1 VDVSRP
7 RSRDRRADIVAL
19 VLIVCAVAVLAL
31 KWADEVIWSPDALF
45 YQSRVEQIRGKS
57 REEALHKV
65 WDGPLAAG
73 FRADDSLR
81 ARPDQALADPRWIPE
96 SYKLYARRWTVPVL
110 AAAVYPIFGVDSLEA
125 VNIFGTLVF
134 AVALFLLLRQ
144 RFEPLASFIGVAAV
158 LAWPDLRW
166 AFLPLSDA
174 WGLAMLTVTFLIGIK
189 ALDGWSRGWL
199 AAWIA
204 AILVLSVT
212 RELTPIAVFAAG
224 AVAIVYWL
232 RERTARG
239 QWREPAILAATG
251 VLATLPAQ
259 FLFQGKSLNW
269 GFAYAF
275 SGNRIPTDTSWS
287 FVFDHYWSAL
297 ETGTRQSF
305 DYLFAAN
312 PVYLESAWPLWPFTI
327 PLLVGLIILLAAS
340 AARPGDPYLPFMRGA
355 FVGELLILV
364 IAPTFQDLRYEY
376 PLLPLSAV
384 GIALAVG
391 LIRGWISGPRG
402 EMPGARSG
410 PVRPLRDRPD
420 SAAVP

>member
-1 VDVSRP
+1 VDVSRL
-7 RSRDRRADIVAL
+7 RSPGRRADLVAL

-45 YQSRVEQIRGKS
+45 YQTRVEQIRGASEKQ
-57 REEALHKV
+57 ALNKIWH
-65 WDGPLAAG
+65 GPLSAG
-73 FRADDSLR
+73 FRADDAQR
-81 ARPDQALADPRWIPE
+81 ARADQALADPRWIPE
-96 SYKLYARRWTVPVL
+96 SYDLYARRWTVPVM
-110 AAAVYPIFGVDSLEA
+110 AAAVYPIFGINSLMA

-134 AVALFLLLRQ
+134 AVALFVLLRL

-174 WGLAMLTVTFLIGIK
+174 WGLAMLTVTFLIGVK

-199 AAWIA
+199 VAWIA

-212 RELTPIAVFAAG
+212 RELTPLPVLGAA
-224 AVAIVYWL
+224 AVAIVYRWK
-232 RERTARG
+232 
-239 QWREPAILAATG
+239 EPAVLALAG

-259 FLFQGKSLNW
+259 FLFEGKSLNW

-275 SGNRIPTDTSWS
+275 SGNRIPTDTSWG
-287 FVFDHYWSAL
+287 FVFDHYWNAL
-297 ETGTRQSF
+297 ETGTRQSI

-327 PLLVGLIILLAAS
+327 PLFIGLLLMLAAS
-340 AARPGDPYLPFMRGA
+340 TATPGDPYLPFLRGA
-355 FVGELLILV
+355 FVGEVLILL
-364 IAPTFQDLRYEY
+364 IAPTFQDLRYQY
-376 PLLPLSAV
+376 PLLPMSAV

-391 LIRGWISGPRG
+391 LIRGWISGPG
-402 EMPGARSG
+402 ERAGRDAAGDGSPLPRSG
-410 PVRPLRDRPD
+410 RRRAGSPATRPLRT
-420 SAAVP
+420 

>member
-1 VDVSRP
+1 VDVSRL
-7 RSRDRRADIVAL
+7 RSPGRRADLVAL

-45 YQSRVEQIRGKS
+45 YQTRVEQIRGASEK
-57 REEALHKV
+57 EALHRV
-65 WDGPLAAG
+65 WKGPLSAG
-73 FRADDSLR
+73 FRADDSQR
-81 ARPDQALADPRWIPE
+81 ATADQALADPRWIPQ
-96 SYKLYARRWTVPVL
+96 SYDLYARRWTVPVM
-110 AAAVYPIFGVDSLEA
+110 AAAVYPIFGINSLMA

-134 AVALFLLLRQ
+134 AIALFVLLRL

-174 WGLAMLTVTFLIGIK
+174 WGLAMLTVTFLIGVK

-199 AAWIA
+199 VAWIA

-212 RELTPIAVFAAG
+212 RELTPLPVFGAA
-224 AVAIVYWL
+224 AVAIVYRWK
-232 RERTARG
+232 
-239 QWREPAILAATG
+239 EPAMLALTG

-259 FLFQGKSLNW
+259 FLFEGKSLNW

-275 SGNRIPTDTSWS
+275 SGNRIPTDTSWG
-287 FVFDHYWSAL
+287 FVLDHYWNAL
-297 ETGTRQSF
+297 ETGTRQSI

-327 PLLVGLIILLAAS
+327 PLFIGLLLMLAAS
-340 AARPGDPYLPFMRGA
+340 SATPGDPYLPFLRGA
-355 FVGELLILV
+355 FVGEVLILL

-376 PLLPLSAV
+376 PLLPMSAV
-384 GIALAVG
+384 GIALGVG
-391 LIRGWISGPRG
+391 LIRKWIAGNGERTGRNAGADGGPLAR
-402 EMPGARSG
+402 PGRRRERSVA
-410 PVRPLRDRPD
+410 PRPLRT
-420 SAAVP
+420 

>member
-1 VDVSRP
+1 
-7 RSRDRRADIVAL
+7 
-19 VLIVCAVAVLAL
+19 VLAL

-45 YQSRVEQIRGKS
+45 YQSRVEQIRGAS
-57 REEALHKV
+57 ENQALHKV
-65 WDGPLAAG
+65 WNGPLAAG
-73 FRADDSLR
+73 FRSDDSLR

-96 SYKLYARRWTVPVL
+96 SYKLYARRWTVPLL
-110 AAAVYPIFGVDSLEA
+110 AAAVYPIFGVNSLEA
-125 VNIFGTLVF
+125 INIVGTLVF
-134 AVALFLLLRQ
+134 AVALFLLLRL

-189 ALDGWSRGWL
+189 ALDSWSGGWL
-199 AAWIA
+199 AAWTASIV
-204 AILVLSVT
+204 VLSVT

-224 AVAIVYWL
+224 AVAIVYGL
-232 RERTARG
+232 RRIG
-239 QWREPAILAATG
+239 DWRQPALLAATG
-251 VLATLPAQ
+251 VLGTLPAQ
-259 FLFQGKSLNW
+259 FLFQGQSLNW

-275 SGNRIPTDTSWS
+275 SGNRIPVDTSWS

-297 ETGTRQSF
+297 ETGTRQSI

-327 PLLVGLIILLAAS
+327 PLFIGLIVVLAVS
-340 AARPGDPYLPFMRGA
+340 SSTPGDPYLTFMRGA
-355 FVGELLILV
+355 FVGEALILL

-376 PLLPLSAV
+376 PLLPIAAV
-384 GIALAVG
+384 GVALAVG
-391 LIRGWISGPRG
+391 LIRGWVSGAGR
-402 EMPGARSG
+402 
-410 PVRPLRDRPD
+410 PVRSPPD

>member
-1 VDVSRP
+1 
-7 RSRDRRADIVAL
+7 VAL
-19 VLIVCAVAVLAL
+19 VLIVCAVTVLAI

-45 YQSRVEQIRGKS
+45 YQSRVEQIRGASKD
-57 REEALHKV
+57 EALHKV

-81 ARPDQALADPRWIPE
+81 VRADQALADPQWIPV
-96 SYKLYARRWTVPVL
+96 SYKLYARRWTVPLL
-110 AAAVYPIFGVDSLEA
+110 AAAVYPIFGVNSLEA

-134 AVALFLLLRQ
+134 AVALFLLLRL
-144 RFEPLASFIGVAAV
+144 RFDPLASFIGTAAV

-189 ALDGWSRGWL
+189 ALDSWSRGWL
-199 AAWIA
+199 VAWIA
-204 AILVLSVT
+204 SIVVLSVT

-224 AVAIVYWL
+224 AVAVVYGIRRL
-232 RERTARG
+232 PE
-239 QWREPAILAATG
+239 WRRPALLAVTG
-251 VLATLPAQ
+251 VLGTLPAQ

-275 SGNRIPTDTSWS
+275 SGNRIPSDSSWS
-287 FVFDHYWSAL
+287 FVFDHYWSAF
-297 ETGTRQSF
+297 ETGTRQSIE
-305 DYLFAAN
+305 YLFAAN

-327 PLLVGLIILLAAS
+327 PLFIGLIMLFVVS
-340 AARPGDPYLPFMRGA
+340 SSTPGDPYLTFMRGA
-355 FVGELLILV
+355 FVGEALILL

-391 LIRGWISGPRG
+391 LIRGWISGVGGKSSDAGSVPSR
-402 EMPGARSG
+402 
-410 PVRPLRDRPD
+410 PVTSRPD

>member
-19 VLIVCAVAVLAL
+19 VLIVCAVAVLAI

-45 YQSRVEQIRGKS
+45 YQTRVEQIRGAS
-57 REEALHKV
+57 QDQALHKV

-81 ARPDQALADPRWIPE
+81 AKPDQALADPRWIPE
-96 SYKLYARRWTVPVL
+96 SYKLYARRWTIPVM
-110 AAAVYPIFGVDSLEA
+110 AAAVYPIFGVNSLEA

-134 AVALFLLLRQ
+134 AVALFVLLRQ
-144 RFEPLASFIGVAAV
+144 RFEPLASFIGTAAV

-199 AAWIA
+199 VAWIVS
-204 AILVLSVT
+204 ILVLSVT

-224 AVAIVYWL
+224 AVAVVYLW
-232 RERTARG
+232 RRVER
-239 QWREPAILAATG
+239 WRQAAILAGTG

-259 FLFQGKSLNW
+259 FAFQGQSLNW

-275 SGNRIPTDTSWS
+275 SGNRIPADSSWS
-287 FVFDHYWSAL
+287 FVFDHYWSAF
-297 ETGTRQSF
+297 ETGTRQSI

-327 PLLVGLIILLAAS
+327 PLFIGLVVVLLVS
-340 AARPGDPYLPFMRGA
+340 SSTPGDPYLTFMRGA
-355 FVGELLILV
+355 LLGEALILL

-376 PLLPLSAV
+376 PLLPISAV

-391 LIRGWISGPRG
+391 LIRAWISGTGESTRDAGSVPPR
-402 EMPGARSG
+402 
-410 PVRPLRDRPD
+410 PVSRQPD

>member
-1 VDVSRP
+1 MEGVRP
-7 RSRDRRADIVAL
+7 LSRDRRADVVAL
-19 VLIVCAVAVLAL
+19 ALIVCAVAVLAI

-45 YQSRVEQIRGKS
+45 YQSRVEQIRGAS
-57 REEALHKV
+57 REEALDKV
-65 WDGPLAAG
+65 WNGPLAAG
-73 FRADDSLR
+73 FRNDDSLR

-96 SYKLYARRWTVPVL
+96 SYDLYARRWTVPLL

-125 VNIFGTLVF
+125 INIVGTLVF
-134 AVALFLLLRQ
+134 AVALFLLLRR
-144 RFEPLASFIGVAAV
+144 RFDPLASFIGVAAV

-189 ALDGWSRGWL
+189 ALDSWSGGWL
-199 AAWIA
+199 AAWTASIV
-204 AILVLSVT
+204 ILSVT

-224 AVAIVYWL
+224 AVAIVYGL
-232 RERTARG
+232 RRIG
-239 QWREPAILAATG
+239 DWRQPALLAVTG
-251 VLATLPAQ
+251 VLGTLPAQ
-259 FLFQGKSLNW
+259 LAFQGKSLNW

-327 PLLVGLIILLAAS
+327 PLLIGLIMVFAVS
-340 AARPGDPYLPFMRGA
+340 SSTPGDPYLTFMRGA
-355 FVGELLILV
+355 FVGEALILL

-376 PLLPLSAV
+376 PLLPIAAV

-391 LIRGWISGPRG
+391 LIRAWISGAGRPTRG
-402 EMPGARSG
+402 
-410 PVRPLRDRPD
+410 RPD
-420 SAAVP
+420 SASVP

>member
-7 RSRDRRADIVAL
+7 RSRDRRGDIVAL

-57 REEALHKV
+57 KDQALNHV
-65 WDGPLAAG
+65 WNGPLAAG

-81 ARPDQALADPRWIPE
+81 AKPDQALADPRWIPE
-96 SYKLYARRWTVPVL
+96 SYKLYARRWTVPLL
-110 AAAVYPIFGVDSLEA
+110 AAAVYPIFGINSLEA
-125 VNIFGTLVF
+125 INVFGVLVF
-134 AVALFLLLRQ
+134 AVALFLLLRL
-144 RFEPLASFIGVAAV
+144 RFDPLASFIGVLAV

-174 WGLAMLTVTFLIGIK
+174 WGLAMLAVTFLIGIK
-189 ALDGWSRGWL
+189 ALDSWSRGWV

-204 AILVLSVT
+204 AIVVLSVT
-212 RELTPIAVFAAG
+212 RELTPLAVFAAG
-224 AVAIVYWL
+224 SVAVIYL
-232 RERTARG
+232 
-239 QWREPAILAATG
+239 WRRLDEWRRPAILAVTG
-251 VLATLPAQ
+251 ILGTLPAQ

-275 SGNRIPTDTSWS
+275 SGNRIPTDSSWS
-287 FVFDHYWSAL
+287 FVFGHYWTAL
-297 ETGTRQSF
+297 ETGTRQSI

-327 PLLVGLIILLAAS
+327 PLFIGLIMVFAAS
-340 AARPGDPYLPFMRGA
+340 SATPGDPYLPFMRGA
-355 FVGELLILV
+355 FVGEALILL

-376 PLLPLSAV
+376 PLLPISAV

-391 LIRGWISGPRG
+391 LIRGWISGRGGDARDAGSVPPR
-402 EMPGARSG
+402 SL
-410 PVRPLRDRPD
+410 RPRPD

>member
-1 VDVSRP
+1 
-7 RSRDRRADIVAL
+7 VAL
-19 VLIVCAVAVLAL
+19 VLIVCAVTVLAI

-45 YQSRVEQIRGKS
+45 YQSRVEQIRGASKD
-57 REEALHKV
+57 EALHTV

-73 FRADDSLR
+73 FRSDDSLR

-144 RFEPLASFIGVAAV
+144 RFDPLASFVGTAVV

-199 AAWIA
+199 IAWIA
-204 AILVLSVT
+204 SIVVLSVT

-224 AVAIVYWL
+224 AVAIAYGVRRL
-232 RERTARG
+232 PD
-239 QWREPAILAATG
+239 WRRPALLAGTG
-251 VLATLPAQ
+251 VLGTLPAQ
-259 FLFQGKSLNW
+259 FLFQGQSLNW

-275 SGNRIPTDTSWS
+275 SGNRIPTDTSWG
-287 FVFDHYWSAL
+287 FVLDHYWSAL

-327 PLLVGLIILLAAS
+327 PLFIGLILLFAVS
-340 AARPGDPYLPFMRGA
+340 SSTPGDPYLTFMRGA
-355 FVGELLILV
+355 FVGEALILL
-364 IAPTFQDLRYEY
+364 IAPTFQDLRYQY
-376 PLLPLSAV
+376 PLLPLAAV

-391 LIRGWISGPRG
+391 LVRDWISGAG
-402 EMPGARSG
+402 GRSDDAG
-410 PVRPLRDRPD
+410 PVPRRPARARPGP
-420 SAAVP
+420 AAVP

>member
-1 VDVSRP
+1 
-7 RSRDRRADIVAL
+7 VAL
-19 VLIVCAVAVLAL
+19 VLIVCAVTVLAI
-31 KWADEVIWSPDALF
+31 KWAGEVIWSPDALF
-45 YQSRVEQIRGKS
+45 YQSRVEQIRGASKD
-57 REEALHKV
+57 EALHKV

-81 ARPDQALADPRWIPE
+81 VRADQALADPRWIPE

-110 AAAVYPIFGVDSLEA
+110 AAAVYPIFGVNSLEA

-134 AVALFLLLRQ
+134 AVALFLLLRL
-144 RFEPLASFIGVAAV
+144 RFDPLASFIGVAAV

-189 ALDGWSRGWL
+189 ALDSWSRGWL
-199 AAWIA
+199 VAWIA
-204 AILVLSVT
+204 AIVVLSVT

-224 AVAIVYWL
+224 AVAVVYGL
-232 RERTARG
+232 RRLPE
-239 QWREPAILAATG
+239 WRRPALLAVTG
-251 VLATLPAQ
+251 VLGTLPAQ

-275 SGNRIPTDTSWS
+275 SGNRIPSDSSWS

-297 ETGTRQSF
+297 ETGTHQSI

-327 PLLVGLIILLAAS
+327 PLFIGLIMVLAAS
-340 AARPGDPYLPFMRGA
+340 SSSPGDPYLTFMRGA
-355 FVGELLILV
+355 FVGEALILL

-376 PLLPLSAV
+376 PLLPISAV

-391 LIRGWISGPRG
+391 LIRGWISGVGGRSSDAGSVPPR
-402 EMPGARSG
+402 
-410 PVRPLRDRPD
+410 PVTSRPD